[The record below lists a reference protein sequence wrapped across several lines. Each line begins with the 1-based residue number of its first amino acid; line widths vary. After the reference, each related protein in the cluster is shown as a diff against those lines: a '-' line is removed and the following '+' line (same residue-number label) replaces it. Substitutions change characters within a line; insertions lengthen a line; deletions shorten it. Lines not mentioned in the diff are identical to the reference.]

1 MTSSNGGNLLTTTRT
16 LLELKAEVQRRAD
29 RGIPPLLHVKP
40 EDVRTALASLD
51 SLDRDA
57 WASAFIN
64 IADRAARQA
73 EELKEPE
80 PGRAR
85 EHYWYAWRLYHFARW
100 PTENTTVKKYAK
112 QRALETFASYTRLLE
127 PPIEVIRIPFEG
139 REIVGYLRIPAA
151 LEPVPLVFAMS
162 GLDSRKEDIA
172 AVSDDYLRHG
182 LALFAIDMPG
192 TGEAPIRIEIG
203 ADRMFSRALDYLTE
217 RREIAADRIIVQGR
231 SWSGYWAARLAYAE
245 RKRIRGAVM
254 HGGPIHGYFQPDWQR
269 TSSRTLEYLYDLVPA
284 TASAYGVGS
293 FDEVLDY
300 GPPLSL
306 KTLGLLDQ
314 PAAPMLLVNGVNDS
328 QIPIA
333 DLFLL
338 LQHGDAKDAWI
349 NPLGGH
355 MGRSPSWPSRR
366 IFDEVLMP
374 WMLRHLTQP
383 PHDR

>member
-1 MTSSNGGNLLTTTRT
+1 MISSGEGSSLITART
-16 LLELKAEVQRRAD
+16 LTELKAEVQRRAD

-40 EDVRTALASLD
+40 DDVRAALARLD
-51 SLDRDA
+51 TLDRDA

-64 IADRAARQA
+64 IADRAAEQA
-73 EELKEPE
+73 ARLKEAAPD
-80 PGRAR
+80 RTR

-100 PTENTTVKKYAK
+100 PVENSPAKKHAK
-112 QRALETFASYTRLLE
+112 QRALEVFESYTRLLE
-127 PPIEVIRIPFEG
+127 PPIEILRIPFEG
-139 REIVGYLRIPAA
+139 KEIVGYLRMPEAS
-151 LEPVPLVFAMS
+151 EPVPLVFAIS

-172 AVSDDYLRHG
+172 AVSNDYLRRG

-192 TGEAPIRIEIG
+192 TGEAPIRIELG
-203 ADRMFSRALDYLTE
+203 AERIFSRALDYLLQ
-217 RREIAADRIIVQGR
+217 RPAIAADRIVVQGR

-245 RKRIRGAVM
+245 RERICGTVV

-293 FDEVLDY
+293 FDDILDY

-314 PAAPMLLVNGVNDS
+314 PSAPMMLVNGLKDS

-338 LQHGDAKDAWI
+338 LQHGDAKDAWV
-349 NPLGGH
+349 NPIGGH

-374 WMLRHLTQP
+374 WMLRHLTLSIP
-383 PHDR
+383 